1 MAPKSIFP
9 LSGATTGGLEYYKFI
24 YLEENMKTWSCK
36 IIIIKNCYVHLALHS
51 VSGYISIHNNIKI
64 L

>member
-9 LSGATTGGLEYYKFI
+9 LSGATTGGLGYNKFI
-24 YLEENMKTWSCK
+24 YSEEKIKSWSCK
-36 IIIIKNCYVHLALHS
+36 IIIIKNCNVHLALHP
-51 VSGYISIHNNIKI
+51 VSGYISIHNNIKM